1 MPWDAPDRCW
11 RFAVGEDP
19 PADLPAAWATAARAV
34 THDLDCRQHG
44 RLVSSTKVGWCFL
57 VSDGGWIAVGFEAN
71 DDADVGGYQRCQSYR
86 LETSAAQAL
95 VWLADDVQEQLN
107 GQEFVQ
113 WPIAGQHVLAPRI
126 IDGQAVWV
134 EPSTNAVTAPIGEL
148 FAAPITPD
156 REWI

>member
-1 MPWDAPDRCW
+1 MFGHHGQRLQAAGGTDLAQQRLT
-11 RFAVGEDP
+11 ALVGRGPGWIE
-19 PADLPAAWATAARAV
+19 TG
-34 THDLDCRQHG
+34 HRQHH
-44 RLVSSTKVGWCFL
+44 RAHAL
-57 VSDGGWIAVGFEAN
+57 VGFEAN

>member
-1 MPWDAPDRCW
+1 M
-11 RFAVGEDP
+11 
-19 PADLPAAWATAARAV
+19 

-57 VSDGGWIAVGFEAN
+57 VSDGEWIAVGFEAN

-113 WPIAGQHVLAPRI
+113 WPSPVNTSWLHAS
-126 IDGQAVWV
+126 
-134 EPSTNAVTAPIGEL
+134 STVRRYGWNPVR
-148 FAAPITPD
+148 TP
-156 REWI
+156 